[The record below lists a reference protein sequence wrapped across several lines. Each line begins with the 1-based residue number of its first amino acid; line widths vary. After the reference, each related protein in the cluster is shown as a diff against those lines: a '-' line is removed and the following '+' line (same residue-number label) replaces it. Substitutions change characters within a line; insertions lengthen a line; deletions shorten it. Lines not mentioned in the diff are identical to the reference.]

1 MDIEYLF
8 KTFELTN
15 AEFYKNEQ
23 NRWRFFQIFGA
34 ALSGMIVA
42 VYKVK
47 GLELPLL
54 ILSSLVS
61 LGGIFVLISVYRII
75 VSIDKIGTRLQREVI
90 GYLFRDNPEKIER
103 FLYPESTQFL
113 RGSGY
118 IFSMH
123 NATTLI
129 LIGFFAFST
138 CRLAYL
144 YLSQNLYIIWGIAI
158 VETVIL
164 FTVTFKYSTKDYD
177 KTPIEDEPVGRNEA
191 NSADAKNR
199 AAD

>member
-1 MDIEYLF
+1 MDIEYLY

-15 AEFYKNEQ
+15 AEFYRNEQ
-23 NRWRFFQIFGA
+23 NRWKFFQVFGA

-42 VYKVK
+42 AYKVK

-61 LGGIFVLISVYRII
+61 LGGILVLISVYRII
-75 VSIDKIGTRLQREVI
+75 VSLDQIGTRLQREVI
-90 GYLFRDNPEKIER
+90 KYLFSNAPEKIEAL
-103 FLYPESTQFL
+103 LYPESTQFL

-118 IFSMH
+118 FFSMH

-138 CRLAYL
+138 CRLTYL
-144 YLSQNLYIIWGIAI
+144 HLSHNLWVIGSLAM
-158 VETVIL
+158 VEAVVL
-164 FTVTFKYSTKDYD
+164 FTVTYVYSNRNYE
-177 KTPIEDEPVGRNEA
+177 KTPVGDESMEHNKPNA
-191 NSADAKNR
+191 PDKK
-199 AAD
+199 

>member
-1 MDIEYLF
+1 MDIKYLF

-15 AEFYKNEQ
+15 AEFYKNEE
-23 NRWRFFQIFGA
+23 NRWKFFQIFGA

-42 VYKVK
+42 AYKIK

-75 VSIDKIGTRLQREVI
+75 VSVDKIGTRLQREVI
-90 GYLFRDNPEKIER
+90 KYLFRDTPEKIEGL
-103 FLYPESTQFL
+103 LYPESTQFL

-129 LIGFFAFST
+129 LIGFFVFST

-144 YLSQNLYIIWGIAI
+144 YLSQNLYIIGGIPI

-164 FTVTFKYSTKDYD
+164 FTVTFKYSTKDYY
-177 KTPIEDEPVGRNEA
+177 KTPIEDESMGHNEA
-191 NSADAKNR
+191 NSADAKKSR
-199 AAD
+199 C